1 MNIRRLREL
10 AGLPLKENDLDQVW
24 DFINSLDPDDVG
36 KEQIGPYLVQYE
48 GFSPICLDDVER
60 RIDNPDDDVTCLDD
74 VIDEVFAEFD
84 HVAASKG
91 LTQVD
96 QQVVG
101 DSEYPIAVGIYQ

>member
-24 DFINSLDPDDVG
+24 DFINGLDPDDVG
-36 KEQIGPYLVQYE
+36 QEQIGPYLVQYE

-60 RIDNPDDDVTCLDD
+60 RIDDPDDDVTCLDD
-74 VIDEVFAEFD
+74 VIDEVFGEFD
-84 HVAASKG
+84 YLAKNQG
-91 LTQVD
+91 LEKVD

-101 DSEYPIAVGIYQ
+101 DPEYPIAVGIYQ